1 MKKSFIKGTLLGVIA
16 GAVAGI
22 LLAPKS
28 GKETQDDL
36 KRIVKETTGD
46 LKLRVDGLTKE
57 LGTRVDDLTIVAKD
71 LKGEAKDESQELIKR
86 ADVFRQDLRIAG
98 SNLAKDGAQVK
109 DSVSKNL
116 KPLLAEA
123 ADIAK
128 ELERFTKQLSASAK
142 KKLTSTDA
150 D

>member
-71 LKGEAKDESQELIKR
+71 LKGAKS
-86 ADVFRQDLRIAG
+86 
-98 SNLAKDGAQVK
+98 
-109 DSVSKNL
+109 
-116 KPLLAEA
+116 
-123 ADIAK
+123 
-128 ELERFTKQLSASAK
+128 
-142 KKLTSTDA
+142 
-150 D
+150 